1 LSAAP
6 GFAFAVVGIN
16 HGRTYGQVQLMP
28 GHRGAAP

>member
-16 HGRTYGQVQLMP
+16 HGDIYGQVQLMP
-28 GHRGAAP
+28 GKRGRAP